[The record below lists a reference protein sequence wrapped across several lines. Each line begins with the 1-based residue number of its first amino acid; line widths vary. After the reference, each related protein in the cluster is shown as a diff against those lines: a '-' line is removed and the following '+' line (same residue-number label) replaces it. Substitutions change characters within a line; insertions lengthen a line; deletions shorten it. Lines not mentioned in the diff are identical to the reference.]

1 MSDVEESQILPHGTP
16 MAMCKADCTREYDDH
31 TDPSSSQSPPAPRK
45 KNSLRKSVAT
55 AAFSPVPKPTSK
67 SAKAREITPVD
78 TEDDEVVPDSQ
89 PLTPTGPNAS
99 NCHTGA
105 TQFVNAPHNVF
116 MARIK
121 ELADKPKKKTS
132 IEDKIDSL
140 EKSLRLPLRPRSL
153 EYPVSLARPRF
164 TPGHHGL
171 PNPTKTALPPL
182 KKRARETLVAE
193 SEDEEVV
200 EKGRE
205 AQEALLA
212 EAKMLRRRKARITQL
227 QGEVGRYATRV
238 GDIMEDCRHIMDGLE
253 GIMDALDE
261 LE

>member
-16 MAMCKADCTREYDDH
+16 MAMSKADCTREYDV
-31 TDPSSSQSPPAPRK
+31 DPSSSSQSPPRPPK

-55 AAFSPVPKPTSK
+55 AAFSPVPKPTRK

-89 PLTPTGPNAS
+89 PLTPTG
-99 NCHTGA
+99 A

-116 MARIK
+116 MARIN
-121 ELADKPKKKTS
+121 ELVEKPKKKMS

-171 PNPTKTALPPL
+171 PNPAKTALPPL
-182 KKRARETLVAE
+182 KKRAREMLVPE
-193 SEDEEVV
+193 SDDEEVT

-205 AQEALLA
+205 AQEELLA
-212 EAKMLRRRKARITQL
+212 EAKMLRRRKSKIVQL
-227 QGEVGRYATRV
+227 KGEVGRYASRIEEV
-238 GDIMEDCRHIMDGLE
+238 MEDCKGIMDGLE
-253 GIMDALDE
+253 KIMTVLDE